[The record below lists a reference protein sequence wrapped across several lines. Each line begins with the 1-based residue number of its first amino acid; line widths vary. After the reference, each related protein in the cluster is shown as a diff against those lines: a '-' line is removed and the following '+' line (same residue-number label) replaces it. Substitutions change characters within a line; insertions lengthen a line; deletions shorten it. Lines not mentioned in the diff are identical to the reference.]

1 MELRL
6 RFEFT
11 REQWQWSKRL
21 NIHSKKNWTGDI
33 GVRQCCIAGFLHTC
47 MKEKPPFLYHQMEAA
62 GIPA

>member
-1 MELRL
+1 
-6 RFEFT
+6 
-11 REQWQWSKRL
+11 L